1 MESRNIYF
9 DNGSTS
15 FPKAPKV
22 AEAVCEF
29 LQKGAF
35 NINRGNYQ
43 GAYDLEEKVQET
55 RERLLRL
62 FHAPKD
68 VTVIFTPGITY
79 SLNYFLKG
87 YLHSGDHVLI
97 SGMEHNAVVRP
108 LVQLEDKGIEWNY
121 IVSDE
126 KGYTDEKE
134 FRNKIKENTRV
145 IVMNHASNVCGT
157 IAPIQKIG
165 KICKD
170 KNIVFVVDTAQSAGT
185 LDINMVENNI
195 DFLAFTG
202 HKGLLGPQGIGGFL
216 IRKELADKIVPLIA
230 GGTGSISDQLTMP
243 DFLPDRFESGTMNLP
258 GIVGLHAALGY
269 IEKTGLEKIH
279 EEKMNLTE
287 YFLEQVKEFSEIRI
301 VGMSGIEGRVAVVS
315 LDFIGRDNAIIA
327 FDLEDMY
334 GIMTRVGLHCAPLAH
349 QMLGTYPQGTVRFAF
364 SASNTREEID
374 YCICAFNEMGIK

>member
-15 FPKAPKV
+15 FPKAPNV
-22 AEAVCEF
+22 AEEMCEF

-62 FHAPKD
+62 FHAPKN
-68 VTVIFTPGITY
+68 VNAIFTPGITY

-87 YLHSGDHVLI
+87 YLKPGDHVLI

-108 LVQLEDKGIEWNY
+108 LVQLEQKGVEWEY
-121 IVSDE
+121 VISDE
-126 KGYTDEKE
+126 RGFTEE
-134 FRNKIKENTRV
+134 ESFRRKIKENTKV
-145 IVMNHASNVCGT
+145 IIVNHASNVCGT

-165 KICKD
+165 ELCRE
-170 KNIVFVVDTAQSAGT
+170 KNMVFVVDTAQSAGT
-185 LDINMVENNI
+185 LDINMEENNI

-202 HKGLLGPQGIGGFL
+202 HKSLLGPQGIGGFL
-216 IRKELADKIVPLIA
+216 ITKELAQKVEPLIA

-243 DFLPDRFESGTMNLP
+243 EFLPDKFESGTMNLP
-258 GIVGLHAALGY
+258 GIIGLHAALGY
-269 IEKTGLEKIH
+269 IEETGITKIH
-279 EEKMNLTE
+279 EEKMRLTD
-287 YFLEQVKEFSEIRI
+287 YFLERVKEFSEIKI
-301 VGMSGIEGRVAVVS
+301 VGMTGREGRVAVVS
-315 LDFIGRDNAIIA
+315 LDFVGRDNAMIA

-349 QMLGTYPQGTVRFAF
+349 QMLHTYPQGTVRFAF
-364 SASNTREEID
+364 SPANTKEEID
-374 YCICAFNEMGIK
+374 ACIKAFRELGIQ

>member
-15 FPKAPKV
+15 FPKAPNV
-22 AEAVCEF
+22 AEEMCEF

-62 FHAPKD
+62 FHAPKN
-68 VTVIFTPGITY
+68 VNAIFTPGITY

-87 YLHSGDHVLI
+87 YLKPGDHVLI

-108 LVQLEDKGIEWNY
+108 LVQLEQKGVEWEY
-121 IVSDE
+121 VISDE
-126 KGYTDEKE
+126 RGFTEE
-134 FRNKIKENTRV
+134 ESFRRKIKENTKV
-145 IVMNHASNVCGT
+145 IIVNHASNVCGT

-165 KICKD
+165 ELCRE

-185 LDINMVENNI
+185 LDINMEENNI

-202 HKGLLGPQGIGGFL
+202 HKSLLGPQGIGGFL
-216 IRKELADKIVPLIA
+216 ITKELAQKVEPLIA

-243 DFLPDRFESGTMNLP
+243 EFLPDKFESGTMNLP
-258 GIVGLHAALGY
+258 GIIGLHAALGY
-269 IEKTGLEKIH
+269 IEETGITKIH
-279 EEKMNLTE
+279 EEKMSLTQ
-287 YFLEQVKEFSEIRI
+287 YFLERLSEFSEIKI
-301 VGMSGIEGRVAVVS
+301 VGLKGREGRVAVVS
-315 LDFIGRDNAIIA
+315 LDFVGRDNAMIA

-349 QMLGTYPQGTVRFAF
+349 QMLHTYPQGTVRFSF
-364 SASNTREEID
+364 SSANTKEEID
-374 YCICAFNEMGIK
+374 KCINAFRELRIR